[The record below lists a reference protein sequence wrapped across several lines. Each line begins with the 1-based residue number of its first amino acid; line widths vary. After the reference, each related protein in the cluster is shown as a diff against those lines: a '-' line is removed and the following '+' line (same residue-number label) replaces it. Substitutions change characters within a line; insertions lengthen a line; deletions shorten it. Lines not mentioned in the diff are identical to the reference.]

1 MKEYVYYAC
10 GRYVESIKFN
20 TAKEAWEYVIQHAG
34 YDCVVE
40 RRAQY
45 LSTLQQHLRKEN
57 TFTLHYNTKC

>member
-1 MKEYVYYAC
+1 MKKYVYYAC

-45 LSTLQQHLRKEN
+45 LSTLQQYCSK
-57 TFTLHYNTKC
+57 